1 MTSNPHLTQAETEPD
16 IVSAALAERIADQI
30 EFSIEDP
37 GISVRAALNQ
47 QVLEVT
53 LSEGNTAVSP
63 TALISSVRDIRKT
76 GQLNF
81 IKTLRIYWQEKGGEQ
96 PLRAEDFPIADSQ
109 ESEAAEDS
117 ALSTETAESGK
128 TPWQTLGKLSASIA
142 AAASDLGKTVADTA
156 VTIGGTLG
164 AAASD
169 VGKAVADTA
178 VTIGGTLGVAAD
190 RASDFFSKVTE
201 FATNSPVLANAI
213 DSVDLVKAQ
222 TALTKLIEQYPEET
236 PQQIAHRL
244 MVEKSIY
251 SGSMGLACS
260 ILPGAAV
267 AALAVDLG
275 SVMAL
280 QAEMVY
286 QIAGAYGLD
295 LKAPER
301 KPEVLAIFSIGMGG
315 VHAIELGAGLLRGA
329 PVVGSAIGASANAAI
344 TYAIGHAA
352 CRFYEQ
358 QDSQMWGEENLAA
371 AIEESDKYLEEVLS
385 QEAIAAEILVRL
397 ILGAHPHKSREE
409 VAAEL
414 AFLNFTA
421 ASVAAIAA
429 HSDSEA
435 LIDTLLQQLDEDF
448 ALPVLVNSLKIAQIH
463 GTTPETTLVVT
474 SLVDKFNIDLTQ
486 LPLNP

>member
-1 MTSNPHLTQAETEPD
+1 MTQAETEPD
-16 IVSAALAERIADQI
+16 IVSAALAESITDQI
-30 EFSIEDP
+30 EFSIQDP
-37 GISVRAALNQ
+37 GISLRGALNQ

-53 LSEGNTAVSP
+53 LEEGNTAVSP
-63 TALISSVRDIRKT
+63 ATLITSVRDLRKT
-76 GQLNF
+76 GKLNF
-81 IKTLRIYWQEKGGEQ
+81 IKTLRIYWREQGEET
-96 PLRAEDFPIADSQ
+96 PPRAEDFSIADLPDS
-109 ESEAAEDS
+109 AAEEES
-117 ALSTETAESGK
+117 ASLAETEESGK
-128 TPWQTLGKLSASIA
+128 SPWQALGKLSASIA
-142 AAASDLGKTVADTA
+142 EAASDVGKVVADTA

-178 VTIGGTLGVAAD
+178 VTIGGTLGAAAD

-213 DSVDLVKAQ
+213 NSVDVVKAQ
-222 TALTKLIEQYPEET
+222 TALAKLIEQYPEDN

-267 AALAVDLG
+267 GALAMDLG
-275 SVMAL
+275 SVMVL

-301 KPEVLAIFSIGMGG
+301 KQEVLAIFSIGMGG
-315 VHAIELGAGLLRGA
+315 VHAIELGAGLLRGT

-397 ILGAHPHKSREE
+397 IFATHPHKSREE
-409 VAAEL
+409 VGAEL
-414 AFLNFTA
+414 ASLNFTA
-421 ASVAAIAA
+421 ASVTAISA
-429 HSDSEA
+429 HSDSPEP
-435 LIDTLLQQLDEDF
+435 LDSLLQQLDEDF
-448 ALPVLVNSLKIAQIH
+448 ALPVLVNCLKIAQIH
-463 GTTPETTLVVT
+463 GTTPETTLVVA
-474 SLVDKFNIDLTQ
+474 SLVDKFNIDLTA